1 MVELAVTPK
10 KRPWPPMHDLA
21 LILISAGLS
30 CLLTASAFY
39 RAGRQDALR
48 EVEQWRK
55 RRRV

>member
-1 MVELAVTPK
+1 
-10 KRPWPPMHDLA
+10 MHDLA